1 MLYVVVKGFLRAH
14 RAMRFRARKS
24 PSCLGLG
31 WYDLFMMNCLVP
43 SRANWALGQLPH
55 KVTNALTGK
64 LGGPWEGLTPVV
76 SVQGKSPHI
85 RRTAHFLKAGDS
97 FACEERIYQRPLCH
111 FAGIGQHSVRT
122 RRMATPL
129 SGYRLPQVSP
139 AQVT

>member
-1 MLYVVVKGFLRAH
+1 MVVKGFLRAH

-64 LGGPWEGLTPVV
+64 LGG
-76 SVQGKSPHI
+76 
-85 RRTAHFLKAGDS
+85 LKAGDS

-111 FAGIGQHSVRT
+111 FAGSKPAFCAHKAYGYAAKRVSHPPQSHQHRSHRVTQGESSSTATESLPRRPLTT
-122 RRMATPL
+122 R
-129 SGYRLPQVSP
+129 
-139 AQVT
+139 

>member
-1 MLYVVVKGFLRAH
+1 VVVKGFLRAH

-64 LGGPWEGLTPVV
+64 LGG
-76 SVQGKSPHI
+76 
-85 RRTAHFLKAGDS
+85 LKAGDS

-111 FAGIGQHSVRT
+111 FAGIGQHCVRT
-122 RRMATPL
+122 RRMATPQTFL
-129 SGYRLPQVSP
+129 LRDSP
-139 AQVT
+139 VCRKVTLLVDAT